1 MNAMPRKKSSS
12 KQTPTRYR
20 ASDYPTTLIRAIH
33 AKSYANLSFS
43 LSRHDLAPVD
53 WRILS
58 TLQEEEG
65 HNIAYLAEQTATER
79 SNLTR
84 AVDNLEERG
93 LVSRR
98 RELRDRRHVQLYLT
112 AAGRRK
118 FEEVLPA
125 VLWNID
131 RVVSGFSADEVETL
145 MDFLDR
151 MRDNVH
157 RGGGASNVA

>member
-1 MNAMPRKKSSS
+1 MAVKK
-12 KQTPTRYR
+12 KTQQGGRIAYR
-20 ASDYPTTLIRAIH
+20 PAAYPTTLIRTIH
-33 AKSYANLSFS
+33 AKSYANLSSS
-43 LSRHDLAPVD
+43 LSQYDLVPVE

-58 TLQEEEG
+58 TLQEEDG
-65 HNIAYLAEQTATER
+65 HNIAYLAERTATER

-84 AVDNLEERG
+84 AVDGLEEQG

-118 FEEVLPA
+118 FEQVLPT

-131 RVVSGFSADEVETL
+131 RVVSGFTAAELETL
-145 MDFLDR
+145 MELLGR
-151 MRDNVH
+151 MKDNVH
-157 RGGGASNVA
+157 RGDDTSNVA

>member
-1 MNAMPRKKSSS
+1 MARKK
-12 KQTPTRYR
+12 KPPIQKPVRYR
-20 ASDYPTTLIRAIH
+20 PSDYPTTLVRAIH
-33 AKSYANLSFS
+33 AKSYAHLSAS
-43 LSRHDLAPVD
+43 LSRYDLAPVD

-58 TLQEEEG
+58 TLQEEDG
-65 HNIAYLAEQTATER
+65 HNIAYLAERTATER

-84 AVDNLEERG
+84 AVDKLEQRG
-93 LVSRR
+93 LLSRR

-118 FEEVLPA
+118 FEEALPT

-131 RVVSGFSADEVETL
+131 RVVAGFSKDDLETL
-145 MDFLDR
+145 MDFLNR

-157 RGGGASNVA
+157 LGGDAFNVA